1 MPKNHYE
8 RWTDG
13 EVDSALFMRSRGKT
27 DAEIAK
33 IMGRSKSAVTNAIYR
48 ERKRNSDSV
57 DGMIEQTVKLP
68 KNVTREEL
76 LKELLPGLNAL
87 FGSELEK
94 YEDHYSEMMKP
105 PTIFERIKRWFG
117 SIKRKLGISR

>member
-8 RWTDG
+8 RWTD
-13 EVDSALFMRSRGKT
+13 EEIDSALFMRSKGKT
-27 DAEIAK
+27 NEEIAK
-33 IMGRSKSAVTNAIYR
+33 ILGRSTSAVTNVIYR
-48 ERKRNSDSV
+48 DRKRN
-57 DGMIEQTVKLP
+57 GA
-68 KNVTREEL
+68 L
-76 LKELLPGLNAL
+76 LRRSAARQEIMKDLLPGLNAL